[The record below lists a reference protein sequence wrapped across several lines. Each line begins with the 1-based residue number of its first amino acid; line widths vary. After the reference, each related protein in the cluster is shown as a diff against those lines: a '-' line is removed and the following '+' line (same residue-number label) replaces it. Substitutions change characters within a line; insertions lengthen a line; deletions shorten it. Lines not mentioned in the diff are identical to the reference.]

1 MIRETI
7 IIRRSHFFRWVA
19 LLTLSG
25 FAIPSPL
32 AAEEASRPNIL
43 LIMLD
48 DLGFSDLGCY
58 GAPIIQTPTI
68 DSLAKQ
74 GLRFSQ
80 FYNTSKCHSSRI
92 CLLTGKYPF
101 QAGNHAM
108 NKAVTIAEVLGPAG
122 YFTAMSGK
130 WHLQGEPT
138 DRGFDRY
145 FGHLSGATNFFT
157 GDNSFRL
164 NGMPWSD
171 FSAEFYTTDVVTDF
185 ALKFV
190 DESLALDKPFLMY
203 VAYNAPHYPLQAP
216 EADVRKYRRKFL
228 GGWDQLRS
236 RRHQKMKDEGLIPAE
251 LALSPRPDY
260 IPAWRQLTE
269 ETQNWEDFRMATYAA
284 MVDRVDRNLNRLVK
298 HLKDQGIWENTLL
311 MLCSDNGACPF
322 ERTRGKN
329 KQPWDPTSYWT
340 YDVGWAHVGNTPFRW
355 YKQNQHEGG
364 ISSPLIVHWPEGLKT
379 APGAVTHQ
387 AGHLIDLLPT
397 LAEVGQAEI
406 PRTKGKR
413 ALLPVQ
419 GKSLVPIFQDK
430 EREGHDWIYFH
441 FNDNRAIRRGKW
453 KLVSA
458 EWGRWEL
465 YDLSKD
471 RSELHDLAGESPE
484 LVDELKQLWHHVAKE
499 VDGVPKRLRRPVN
512 NLQPTFPPKQMTQRV
527 LKRSGTAK

>member
-1 MIRETI
+1 MIRGRSLV
-7 IIRRSHFFRWVA
+7 RRSHVFYWAAVFV
-19 LLTLSG
+19 LS
-25 FAIPSPL
+25 ATPVPSSP
-32 AAEEASRPNIL
+32 AAEKPSRPNIL

-58 GAPIIQTPTI
+58 GAPIIKTPTI

-130 WHLQGEPT
+130 WHLKGEPT
-138 DRGFDRY
+138 ERGFDRY

-171 FSAEFYTTDVVTDF
+171 FSEDFYTTDVVTDF

-216 EADVRKYRRKFL
+216 EADVRKYRHQFL
-228 GGWDQLRS
+228 GGWDRLRN

-251 LALSPRPDY
+251 LQLSPRPDY
-260 IPAWRQLTE
+260 IPAWNQLSE
-269 ETQNWEDFRMATYAA
+269 EAKNWEDFRMATYAA
-284 MVDRVDRNLNRLVK
+284 MVDRVDLNLNRLIKQLRDKGV
-298 HLKDQGIWENTLL
+298 WENTLL

-322 ERTRGKN
+322 ERTRGREK
-329 KQPWDPTSYWT
+329 KPWDPASYWT

-379 APGAVTHQ
+379 DPGTVTHQ
-387 AGHLIDLLPT
+387 PGHLIDLLPT
-397 LAEVGQAEI
+397 LAEVGQAKI
-406 PRTKGKR
+406 PSTKGNR
-413 ALLPVQ
+413 ELSPVQ
-419 GKSLVPIFQDK
+419 GKSLMPIFQDK

-441 FNDNRAIRRGKW
+441 FNDNRAIRRGNW

-471 RSELHDLAGESPE
+471 RSELHDLAGEFPE
-484 LVDELKQLWHHVAKE
+484 RVDELKQLWHQAAKE
-499 VDGVPKRLRRPVN
+499 IDGVPKRLRRSVSYR
-512 NLQPTFPPKQMTQRV
+512 QPTFPPGQMTQRPR
-527 LKRSGTAK
+527 KTSGETK